1 MYVNLAK
8 IYPGDLLQNLE
19 TPGLSGRVDR
29 YESCTALE
37 FNTETLNC
45 HELVFAIKVIFL
57 Y

>member
-29 YESCTALE
+29 YHAVYYYRS
-37 FNTETLNC
+37 
-45 HELVFAIKVIFL
+45 
-57 Y
+57 